1 MSGAEHPETKTSPRS
16 APARPC
22 APNRPRSC
30 EHRRSARPGPP
41 GSPPTRRDRRG
52 PGPPPSR
59 FPSQFGNR
67 APGDKGGGRAGGSGG
82 QPVATPPRGSA
93 GSPGWRPLPPLAPRR
108 TLRWAPDPSPASSQ
122 VLPPPLGPRPW
133 PAASQPALRPPLT
146 GRRGPPEPPPPPGLG
161 PSRRPPPHVPRVAI
175 AFAATVVSPPPPLS
189 PPPSPQSP
197 AEAEATHAAASSRS
211 RSPEPRGGACALR
224 AAMGAG
230 ASRRG
235 LGAGGE
241 RRAALGWEGAPGA
254 RGRPRECSTFR
265 GRVCPLPSGPGR
277 GTCRSDPPS
286 RNPDPG
292 WAQTSPPG
300 QVIPPACFS
309 GQEPPPAG
317 RASLRAGI

>member
-1 MSGAEHPETKTSPRS
+1 MFEERARRTARRPERCQGPSIRRQRPASEAPRLGPAPLTARGVASTAEVRAQVLRAPR
-16 APARPC
+16 
-22 APNRPRSC
+22 
-30 EHRRSARPGPP
+30 PP
-41 GSPPTRRDRRG
+41 GATAAARAHPRAVFPPNLGTARLG
-52 PGPPPSR
+52 TKGE
-59 FPSQFGNR
+59 G
-67 APGDKGGGRAGGSGG
+67 APGAAADSRS
-82 QPVATPPRGSA
+82 R
-93 GSPGWRPLPPLAPRR
+93 RPLRARR
-108 TLRWAPDPSPASSQ
+108 EA
-122 VLPPPLGPRPW
+122 LGG
-133 PAASQPALRPPLT
+133 PALRPPLT

-197 AEAEATHAAASSRS
+197 AEAEAAPAAASRS
-211 RSPEPRGGACALR
+211 RRPEPRGGACALR

-235 LGAGGE
+235 LGAGGRE
-241 RRAALGWEGAPGA
+241 ASGAGMGGGGQSARAAA
-254 RGRPRECSTFR
+254 RVFNFPR
-265 GRVCPLPSGPGR
+265 RVCALPSGPGR

-286 RNPDPG
+286 RNLDPG

-309 GQEPPPAG
+309 GRLPAG